1 MRERGVSGGIGGRK
15 MEEKVDKTH
24 VKTWAVFQ
32 TKPFWREKSVNLG
45 KITPKKESLFASL
58 ENCEYQ

>member
-1 MRERGVSGGIGGRK
+1 

-32 TKPFWREKSVNLG
+32 TKPFWREKSVNFG
-45 KITPKKESLFASL
+45 KITPKKESLLASL
-58 ENCEYQ
+58 ENCEYH